1 MKIYTLSAKTL
12 FFSLLTIALLAC
24 NGISKKEIEQETF
37 VAFQFETLRA
47 HGEDTESDELT
58 TPNTDAQHSED
69 RVSELRVVLFPSGVN
84 APIFNHKFTANE
96 LLNDRVVFKLKE
108 MKHYDFYF
116 IANESASNQTV
127 AELAFLSS
135 PSLTRAELEEF
146 SNVKINDLVQANTQ
160 FTGKGNNIMMTACYK
175 QVLLSKSLSGAGIQ
189 SDPYII
195 DFTSFNR
202 VQRPLIKSSSR
213 KAAEMMRSLAKLEIT
228 FKNIVWVIPTGRK
241 MYCYKWALPYGFK
254 DNSHLEVAILNIP
267 QAYTLFPRNIHTDI
281 AQVGK
286 VQKYTFDFAN
296 APDKANVVFT
306 KTSENSIGG
315 ILAGDYKL
323 TVYLPEYLAKPTLAE
338 TERPGINISY
348 YTQDADTKFNR
359 LFPIQNGGKNT
370 HYEELLKGLTDRPD
384 WNVYRNRLY
393 KVTVDIP
400 GRVYPASN

>member
-1 MKIYTLSAKTL
+1 M
-12 FFSLLTIALLAC
+12 
-24 NGISKKEIEQETF
+24 
-37 VAFQFETLRA
+37 
-47 HGEDTESDELT
+47 
-58 TPNTDAQHSED
+58 
-69 RVSELRVVLFPSGVN
+69 
-84 APIFNHKFTANE
+84 
-96 LLNDRVVFKLKE
+96 
-108 MKHYDFYF
+108 
-116 IANESASNQTV
+116 
-127 AELAFLSS
+127 AFLSS

-175 QVLLSKSLSGAGIQ
+175 QVLLSKSLSGAGTQ

-370 HYEELLKGLTDRPD
+370 HYEEFLKGLTDRPD